1 MANNTDPRRTVAE
14 HAGRETFG
22 KLTSYLAGRYG
33 THAEAEDAL
42 SKALI
47 TALEKWPNSGVPDNP
62 AAWLLTVARRRLA
75 DTARYGGRALS
86 AQTHLEMI
94 QDELETE
101 AMTPADMPDRR
112 LELMFTC
119 THPAIDRAVQAPLML
134 QSVLGFDAEDIG
146 AAFLIPGNTMGQR
159 LARAKNKIR
168 EARVP
173 FAVPE
178 ATERDTR
185 LAAVLDAIYVCYHA
199 GWAMG
204 GKGATAK
211 RSEGIWLA
219 SILLNAVPDQPEVLG
234 LNALLL
240 YLDARRS
247 TENSGTYVPL
257 NERETRQWDK
267 RKISAADK
275 LMARAAQAELPG
287 RFQLEAA
294 IQSVH
299 CDRVRTGQTDWDAIV
314 GLYNVLLRLAPSTG
328 ATIGHAAALCLSGG
342 PAEAIT
348 MLDALDPKLTR
359 DHQPYWAVRA
369 RALEDAG
376 DVSLAV
382 DAYALASG
390 LSQDPAEKAF
400 LLNKMIEQKKK
411 LPEM

>member
-1 MANNTDPRRTVAE
+1 MRGTVDPRRMVAE

-22 KLTSYLAGRYG
+22 KLASYLAGRYG

-47 TALEKWPNSGVPDNP
+47 TALEKWPENGVPDNP

-75 DTARYGGRALS
+75 DIARNGGRAQA
-86 AQTHLEMI
+86 AQTHLEMV
-94 QDELETE
+94 QDELESD
-101 AMTPADMPDRR
+101 AMTPADLPDRR

-134 QSVLGFDAEDIG
+134 QSVLGFDAEAIG

-168 EARVP
+168 EAAIP

-178 ATERDTR
+178 ASERDAR

-211 RSEGIWLA
+211 MSEGIWLA

-240 YLDARRS
+240 YLDARRL
-247 TENSGTYVPL
+247 TENTSTYIPL
-257 NERETRQWDK
+257 DERDTRAWDTH
-267 RKISAADK
+267 KISAADK
-275 LMARAAQAELPG
+275 LMAKAAQAELPG
-287 RFQLEAA
+287 RFQMEAA

-299 CDRVRTGQTDWDAIV
+299 SDRARTGRTDWQAIIS
-314 GLYNVLLRLAPSTG
+314 LYTVLARLAPSTG
-328 ATIGHAAALCLSGG
+328 AAIGHAAALCLSGQ
-342 PAEAIT
+342 PAEAIK
-348 MLDALDPKLTR
+348 MLDALDSKFTR

-369 RALEDAG
+369 RALDDAG
-376 DVSLAV
+376 EVLLAV
-382 DAYALASG
+382 DAYAVASG
-390 LSQDPAEKAF
+390 LSHDPSEKAF
-400 LLNKMIEQKKK
+400 LLGKMIEQKKN
-411 LPEM
+411 LSEM

>member
-1 MANNTDPRRTVAE
+1 MTEYLDPRRTVAE

-75 DTARYGGRALS
+75 DTARQGSRTLAAL
-86 AQTHLEMI
+86 THLEML
-94 QDELETE
+94 QDELESD
-101 AMTPADMPDRR
+101 AMTPADLPDRR

-134 QSVLGFDAEDIG
+134 QSVLGFDAEAIG

-168 EARVP
+168 EAAIP

-178 ATERDTR
+178 ASERDVR
-185 LAAVLDAIYVCYHA
+185 LAAVLDAIYVCYHT
-199 GWAMG
+199 GWAIG

-219 SILLNAVPDQPEVLG
+219 SIMLNAVPEQPEVLG

-247 TENSGTYVPL
+247 TESLGTYIPL
-257 NERETRQWDK
+257 DERDTREWDK

-275 LMARAAQAELPG
+275 LMAKAAQAELPG
-287 RFQLEAA
+287 RFQMEAA

-299 CDRVRTGQTDWDAIV
+299 CDRARTGRTDWNAIV
-314 GLYNVLLRLAPSTG
+314 SLYTVLLRLAPSTG
-328 ATIGHAAALCLSGG
+328 AAIGHAASLCLLGAPSS
-342 PAEAIT
+342 AIKV
-348 MLDALDPKLTR
+348 LDALDPKLTR

-369 RALEDAG
+369 RALEDDG
-376 DVSLAV
+376 QIGLAV
-382 DAYALASG
+382 EAYAIASG
-390 LSQDPAEKAF
+390 LCFDSAEKDF
-400 LLNKMIEQKKK
+400 LLKKMMLLKKN